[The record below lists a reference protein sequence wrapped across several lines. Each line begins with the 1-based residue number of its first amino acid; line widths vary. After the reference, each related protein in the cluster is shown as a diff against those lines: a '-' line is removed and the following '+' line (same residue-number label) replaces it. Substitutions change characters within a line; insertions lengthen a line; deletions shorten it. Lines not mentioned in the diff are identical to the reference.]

1 MRPRP
6 DNPLISWAGCPS
18 LRRLPGVTGS
28 WLRGFGEWRPYAEA
42 LRGRAAFAVVVGS
55 SRVSTIPGLSIAGPS
70 PEATLLTPTL
80 DAEYLLAG
88 RPLTLDVIPVSP
100 EGLPTPALITRAVLS
115 ALRDVQVLVVD
126 AGCSSAPRV
135 PHIALPSRRVGG
147 RIDVEPGLG
156 RGAAEALFG
165 EARLL
170 GSTLARGLDAILLGE
185 SIPGGTT
192 LAAAILEALGYR
204 GLGRVSSSSRSN
216 PHGLRERVVRA
227 ALSRLRGG
235 EGLWER
241 LGEVGDPVHV
251 SLAGVALGALEAG
264 ARVVLA
270 GGTQMAAVLAI
281 LSELGVRGGV
291 AVATTPWIIRDETS
305 DLLGLVRDVAPWA
318 PVLYAEFSLRGSRFP
333 GLRAYEEGWVKEG
346 VGAGGALVLA
356 AARGLDPGVVQRLV
370 EEEYVRVTGR

>member
-1 MRPRP
+1 MSR
-6 DNPLISWAGCPS
+6 SS
-18 LRRLPGVTGS
+18 S
-28 WLRGFGEWRPYAEA
+28 WLRGIGGWAPFAEA
-42 LRGRAAFAVVVGS
+42 LRGRVVFLVVVGS
-55 SRVSTIPGLSIAGPS
+55 SRVSTIPGLSIAGSS
-70 PEATLLTPTL
+70 PEATLYTPTL

-88 RPLTLDVIPVSP
+88 RPVTLDVIPVSP

-115 ALRDVQVLVVD
+115 AVRDVQVGVVD
-126 AGCSSAPRV
+126 AGCRFEPRV
-135 PHIALPSRRVGG
+135 PHVALPSRTMGG
-147 RIDVEPGLG
+147 RIDVEPGLP
-156 RGAAEALFG
+156 RGAPESLFR

-170 GSTLARGLDAILLGE
+170 GASIARGLDTVMLGE

-216 PHGLRERVVRA
+216 PHSLRERVVKA

-235 EGLWER
+235 ESLWEK
-241 LGEVGDPVHV
+241 LSEVGDPVHV
-251 SLAGVALGALEAG
+251 SLAGAALGALDTG

-281 LSELGVRGGV
+281 LSALGVTSGV
-291 AVATTPWIIRDETS
+291 AVATTPWILRDPSS
-305 DLLGLVRDVAPWA
+305 DFTGLVRDVAPWA
-318 PVLYAEFSLRGSRFP
+318 PVLYTDFSLADSRYP

-356 AARGLDPGVVQRLV
+356 AARGFDAVEVVRLV
-370 EEEYVRVTGR
+370 EAEYVRVTSGEARGSG

>member
-1 MRPRP
+1 MSRG
-6 DNPLISWAGCPS
+6 S
-18 LRRLPGVTGS
+18 S
-28 WLRGFGEWRPYAEA
+28 WLRGIGDWAPFAEA
-42 LRGRAAFAVVVGS
+42 LRGRVAFLVVVGS

-88 RPLTLDVIPVSP
+88 RPVTLDVIPVSP

-115 ALRDVQVLVVD
+115 ALRDVQLGVVD
-126 AGCSSAPRV
+126 AGCSRAPRV
-135 PHIALPSRRVGG
+135 PHVALPSRRMGG
-147 RIDVEPGLG
+147 RIDVEPGLPSG
-156 RGAAEALFG
+156 VAEALFR

-170 GSTLARGLDAILLGE
+170 GSTVARGLDAILLGE

-216 PHGLRERVVRA
+216 PHSLRERVVRA
-227 ALSRLRGG
+227 ALARL
-235 EGLWER
+235 EGRESLWER

-251 SLAGVALGALEAG
+251 SLAGLAAGALEAG

-281 LSELGVRGGV
+281 LSRLGVKGGV
-291 AVATTPWIIRDETS
+291 AVATTPWIMRDETS
-305 DLLGLVRDVAPWA
+305 DLPGLVRDVAPWA
-318 PVLYAEFSLRGSRFP
+318 PVLYAEFSLASSRFP
-333 GLRAYEEGWVKEG
+333 GLRAYDEGWVKEG

-356 AARGLDPGVVQRLV
+356 AARGLEPRDVLRLV
-370 EEEYVRVTGR
+370 EEEYARVTGSEAR